1 MWVVEQVF
9 WNFGGS
15 TVLTKNV
22 IRLTPSTQD
31 RRGWLWNEYPLES
44 TNWEMEYKLEVFS
57 KPHFG
62 GDGFAFW
69 VLASEQDPSF
79 TQNPDALSG
88 GLFGLRNDF
97 KGFGVVIDVYDN
109 DNRRNNPSV
118 FVLASPK
125 DGKAPK
131 FNHDNDYEGTRSKRA
146 KAKRCRVN
154 EQQAESKQPLG
165 VDTQR

>member
-1 MWVVEQVF
+1 MHTPVLSTQSRCVWLLCSSPLCVQVY

-44 TNWEMEYKLEVFS
+44 TSWEMEYKLEVFS

-62 GDGFAFW
+62 GDGFGFW
-69 VLASEQDPSF
+69 VLASEMDPSF
-79 TQNPDALSG
+79 TQSAEALSG
-88 GLFGLRNDF
+88 PLFGMKNDF

-118 FVLASPK
+118 FVLSNPT
-125 DGKAPK
+125 GKMTRY
-131 FNHDNDYEGTRSKRA
+131 NHDNDYEG
-146 KAKRCRVN
+146 
-154 EQQAESKQPLG
+154 
-165 VDTQR
+165 QRR